1 MTVLALRMLSHC
13 MLAAGLRSV
22 SVMWGAW
29 AAGMAASDAATAQ
42 RFQRLGMG
50 IIQPHAGLAALARI
64 LATTS
69 ETQVQHLFPLGYHIP
84 WTMQVASAAYNSGNL
99 GC

>member
-1 MTVLALRMLSHC
+1 MGP
-13 MLAAGLRSV
+13 GLRSV

-64 LATTS
+64 LATSS
-69 ETQVQHLFPLGYHIP
+69 EAQVQRLSFSGDYFTDHAHGNWH
-84 WTMQVASAAYNSGNL
+84 SAACNSGDQ